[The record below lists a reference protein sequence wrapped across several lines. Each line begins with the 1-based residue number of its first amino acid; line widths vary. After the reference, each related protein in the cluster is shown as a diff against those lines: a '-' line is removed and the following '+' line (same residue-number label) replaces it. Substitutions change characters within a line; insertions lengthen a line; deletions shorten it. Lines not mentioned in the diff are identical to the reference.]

1 MTIGD
6 ALFMWPEKVGGWA
19 ALVLAAVAIVGAV
32 GGVVVGLQ
40 RRNIRSEVYR
50 EVHTETPQVVAFA
63 LREVNAKLDGIRI
76 NQAEL
81 SAEVGR
87 VRVLESKID
96 NGLTAKVKDIDGKV
110 DRIKQRQIT
119 LVGQVGEIHGW
130 MQSRHEYDG
139 EERRAK

>member
-1 MTIGD
+1 MIGN
-6 ALFMWPEKVGGWA
+6 ALFMWPETVGGWA
-19 ALVLAAVAIVGAV
+19 ALVLTVVLIVAAV
-32 GGVVVGLQ
+32 GGLVVGLQ

-50 EVHTETPQVVAFA
+50 GVHTEVPTVVALC

-96 NGLTAKVKDIDGKV
+96 NGLSAKV
-110 DRIKQRQIT
+110 DRIDERQRL
-119 LVGQVGEIHGW
+119 LVGQVPEIHGW
-130 MQSRHEYDG
+130 VQSRNHYDG
-139 EERRAK
+139 EDRRTT

>member
-1 MTIGD
+1 MTISD
-6 ALFMWPEKVGGWA
+6 ALFMWPETVGGWA
-19 ALVLAAVAIVGAV
+19 ALVLAVILIVAAI

-50 EVHTETPQVVAFA
+50 GVHTEVPPVVALC

-87 VRVLESKID
+87 VRVLEAKID
-96 NGLTAKVKDIDGKV
+96 NGLTSKVEKIETRQTVLV
-110 DRIKQRQIT
+110 D
-119 LVGQVGEIHGW
+119 QVSEMHGW
-130 MQSRHEYDG
+130 LKAKNGWNGKD
-139 EERRAK
+139 RRTT